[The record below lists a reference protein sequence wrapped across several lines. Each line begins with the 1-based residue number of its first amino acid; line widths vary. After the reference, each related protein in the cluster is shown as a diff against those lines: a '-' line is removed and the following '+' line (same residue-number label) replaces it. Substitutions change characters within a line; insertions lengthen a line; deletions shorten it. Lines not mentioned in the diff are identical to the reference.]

1 MVVGTL
7 TSILAGITFPF
18 FLMYF
23 GQITEIFNDR
33 DSAADKGLDLL
44 FRFLVIGSTYW
55 ILSIY

>member
-1 MVVGTL
+1 MALGTL

-23 GQITEIFNDR
+23 GQITEIFSDR
-33 DSAADKGLDLL
+33 DSAADKGLKLL

-55 ILSIY
+55 ILSNY

>member
-1 MVVGTL
+1 MVAGTL

-23 GQITEIFNDR
+23 GQITEIFSDR
-33 DSAADKGLDLL
+33 DSAADKGLNLL

-55 ILSIY
+55 ILSNY